1 MSVRSVLTSH
11 GSEDHEFYINQPPLP
26 LDPLT
31 PQRLRVALDASG
43 IRWRVIVVSACYSG
57 GYIEALRAGREQPQW
72 ADLNYAERRLLCEE
86 LEGIMAVYGDKGD
99 V

>member
-1 MSVRSVLTSH
+1 MTGNPKVDRCIEALCMHGCRAVR
-11 GSEDHEFYINQPPLP
+11 
-26 LDPLT
+26 
-31 PQRLRVALDASG
+31 
-43 IRWRVIVVSACYSG
+43 

-72 ADLNYAERRLLCEE
+72 TDLNYAERRLLCEE